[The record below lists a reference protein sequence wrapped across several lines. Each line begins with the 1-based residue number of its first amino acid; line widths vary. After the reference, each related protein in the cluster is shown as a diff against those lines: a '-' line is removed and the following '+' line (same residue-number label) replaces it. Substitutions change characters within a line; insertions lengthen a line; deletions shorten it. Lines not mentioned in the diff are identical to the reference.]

1 MKQTVIP
8 GSRVVANAVDPRDEG
23 LVLIKPEE
31 SGKVVKR
38 DKFNN
43 PPRVVPC
50 ERTVDIF
57 GFIYI

>member
-1 MKQTVIP
+1 MDEP
-8 GSRVVANAVDPRDEG
+8 LGSSLGAVDGLRRDEG

-43 PPRVVPC
+43 PPRIAPRSGSTRSFFLC
-50 ERTVDIF
+50 LRS
-57 GFIYI
+57 